1 MKRNKFR
8 LGLLVV
14 IGSIAT
20 CPLGCRQGA
29 NPNMAMPPMNLLTP
43 QTRVPAP
50 ATGSYSVPG
59 GYYQGQASTQVPSPS
74 GTQVA
79 GLSNPATNSG
89 TNPNTGLSNQ
99 AIGSGVAPTP
109 TTPTP
114 LPLWTEQSPR
124 YGSVSPASYQ
134 PAANPQ
140 VAGFPS
146 TSPTPAVGYVST
158 LGPSTSSAVD
168 AGLRPQMR
176 GMQVVDLTRSDKPS
190 TEMENWVP
198 PIPDPLQQISQ
209 DQPASQLQAINQLPN
224 TNPSSLQ
231 PATRTDSASLPWRS
245 PLQ

>member
-1 MKRNKFR
+1 MQRIKFR

-59 GYYQGQASTQVPSPS
+59 GYYQGQASTQSPSTS

-79 GLSNPATNSG
+79 STSM
-89 TNPNTGLSNQ
+89 S
-99 AIGSGVAPTP
+99 
-109 TTPTP
+109 PTP

-134 PAANPQ
+134 PAECQQ
-140 VAGFPS
+140 VTGFPS
-146 TSPTPAVGYVST
+146 TSPPPAVGYVST
-158 LGPSTSSAVD
+158 SSPSTSSAVD
-168 AGLRPQMR
+168 SGLRPQMR
-176 GMQVVDLTRSDKPS
+176 GMEIVDLTRSDKPS
-190 TEMENWVP
+190 HEMENWVP
-198 PIPDPLQQISQ
+198 PMPSPFPPTSQGQQTSPIPS
-209 DQPASQLQAINQLPN
+209 
-224 TNPSSLQ
+224 TNPSNLQ